1 MLSDVRE
8 KESPEVFSAGLADWA
23 SRISF
28 DELPVD
34 VVAATRLRVM
44 DVIGLALAGAETDF
58 GRSTRDAAV
67 AISPPGPCR
76 VWGTGDRLGV
86 TMAAFA
92 NGACSQALEYDDTHN
107 ESIVHMSSPAV
118 AAALALSEVGD
129 RVAVVSGRELMTA
142 IAVGNEISC
151 RVGSVAAGQFHR
163 LGFHPT
169 GLFAPFGVC
178 YLAGRLIGLDAE
190 AMARA
195 AGICGSFAAGLLE
208 CWVDGTQTKFL
219 HPGWA
224 AQSGIVAAFLARTGT
239 TGPARVFEGRFGLF
253 ASHLQDP
260 GAPRD
265 FTRIADGLGTRWDSR
280 NSSFKPFPAAHVL
293 HPYIDALWRLQSRL
307 GFAAAD
313 VEQIDCPVARF
324 IVPIVC
330 EPTGEKLAPATDS
343 HGRVSLQYTLAEAL
357 YCGELGRH
365 AYRAESLANPEI
377 LALARR
383 VRYEVDPGFP
393 GPGRFKGAVRVTLKD
408 GRSFLEVEEYNR
420 GSVENPMT
428 EVELGAKFEEN
439 ASGFLSGAERAALIE
454 AIMQLERLPDASVLV
469 GLTVP
474 RARIS
479 S

>member
-1 MLSDVRE
+1 MSEQQLL
-8 KESPEVFSAGLADWA
+8 EVLSAGLADWA
-23 SRISF
+23 SRVSF
-28 DELPVD
+28 DELPAD

-67 AISPPGPCR
+67 AISPPGPCL

-129 RVAVVSGRELMTA
+129 SVGVVSGRELMTA

-151 RVGSVAAGQFHR
+151 RVGSVATGQFHR

-265 FTRIADGLGTRWDSR
+265 FTRIADGLGTRWDSG

-293 HPYIDALWRLQSRL
+293 HPYVDALWRLQSRL
-307 GFAAAD
+307 GFTAAD

-343 HGRVSLQYTLAEAL
+343 HGRGSLQYTLAEAL

-365 AYRAESLANPEI
+365 AYRAGSLANPEI

-408 GRSFLEVEEYNR
+408 GRSFLEVEEFNR

-454 AIMQLERLPDASVLV
+454 AITQLERLPDASVLAE
-469 GLTVP
+469 LAVP
-474 RARIS
+474 GSRIRS
-479 S
+479 